1 MIERNNV
8 LNIILWLLS
17 ALSNSM
23 STLVF
28 SYGSNSLAQLR
39 GRVLNNELIGRPAI
53 AIDWSRIFC
62 LQTQHWGGSE
72 EFSAVA
78 SLHPLKGSRTLGS
91 VVELSSIEV
100 ERLNNYERFYTLT
113 DINVCIG
120 QSEVVEKAC
129 AYVANSPTYM
139 CLPSEFYLTA
149 IHCMLRENF
158 PVGPIE
164 INRIRT
170 LVDSSNIDMNDIEYV
185 SSYTHPKIRDLALSS
200 VCVEVNM
207 LKKQPW
213 VMPLTATQIKLELQL
228 VEIYNTLDL
237 IDHLS
242 SPLKIKLVEDIL
254 VNSGISERG
263 DDTISLFK
271 LILGI

>member
-1 MIERNNV
+1 M
-8 LNIILWLLS
+8 
-17 ALSNSM
+17 ALSTPM

-53 AIDWSRIFC
+53 AIDWNRIFC
-62 LQTQHWGGSE
+62 LQTSHWGGSE
-72 EFSAVA
+72 DFSAVA
-78 SLHPLKGSRTLGS
+78 SLHPSKGGRTLGS

-120 QSEVVEKAC
+120 RSEIVEKAC

-158 PVGPIE
+158 PVEPIA
-164 INRIRT
+164 INKIRS
-170 LVDSSNIDMNDIEYV
+170 LVDNSNNEMDDIEYI
-185 SSYTHPKIRDLALSS
+185 SSYIHPKTRDLKLSS

-207 LKKQPW
+207 LKRQPW
-213 VMPLTATQIKLELQL
+213 VMPQTATKIISEFQL
-228 VEIYNTLDL
+228 IEIDNTLDL

-242 SPLKIKLVEDIL
+242 SPLKIKVIEEIL
-254 VNSGISERG
+254 VKSGISEIS
-263 DDTISLFK
+263 DDTIPLFK